1 MQSTILPTRKIN
13 NWKAVALKQQL
24 HYSIIK
30 VGYAPSH
37 ALMNRVTIITK
48 EEEEC
53 LVEEFYLDHQT
64 EHEKFLLRSSF
75 LHDEAEGPLLII
87 ERENC
92 SKLQICFSDSL
103 QTARV

>member
-48 EEEEC
+48 EE
-53 LVEEFYLDHQT
+53 FYLDHQT

-75 LHDEAEGPLLII
+75 LHDEAQGPLLII

-92 SKLQICFSDSL
+92 SKFQICFSDSL